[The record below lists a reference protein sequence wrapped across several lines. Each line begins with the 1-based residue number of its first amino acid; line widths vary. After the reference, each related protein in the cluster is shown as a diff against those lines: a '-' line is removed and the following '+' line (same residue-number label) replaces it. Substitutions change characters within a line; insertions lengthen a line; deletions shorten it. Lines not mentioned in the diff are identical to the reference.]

1 MDFYIEYNIHITY
14 AFLAF
19 SFLWL
24 NASLVLNSKFLI
36 LEKLIKNTKI
46 CFTIRTSVIFALSY
60 FLDYATQVKPMAT
73 YLNWQ
78 TYAIFGTTI
87 FLLCM
92 PSFIYLVIKKYL

>member
-1 MDFYIEYNIHITY
+1 
-14 AFLAF
+14 A
-19 SFLWL
+19 
-24 NASLVLNSKFLI
+24 V
-36 LEKLIKNTKI
+36 
-46 CFTIRTSVIFALSY
+46 SY